1 MAQEQNAAW
10 PLADQALSQEILD
23 IVQQAMHSGQ
33 LKKGANEGEV
43 TDVPYVFV
51 PSKVALA
58 RSAGMGRAAIAV
70 SITSN
75 PESDLNG
82 QIQGLKDKVERLMI

>member
-1 MAQEQNAAW
+1 MRRQEYDAYPSYPKGTAQNYRTE
-10 PLADQALSQEILD
+10 
-23 IVQQAMHSGQ
+23 
-33 LKKGANEGEV
+33 ANRLLF